1 MQATIASLPYDLRE
15 WHNWRYTR
23 EARECPAT
31 TRSGFTSTETV
42 PFKMGGAEFSG
53 EVLAENN
60 HAKLNEVFFL
70 HGIVWKIIEI
80 YNVQMVVD
88 TRESGMLKIVA
99 KSVASLQDLIELIPI
114 T

>member
-15 WHNWRYTR
+15 WYNWRYSR
-23 EARECPAT
+23 ETYEYPAT
-31 TRSGFTSTETV
+31 TRSGFTSAEAM
-42 PFKMGGAEFSG
+42 PFRTGGAEFSG
-53 EVLAENN
+53 EVPAENN

-70 HGIVWKIIEI
+70 HGIVWKII
-80 YNVQMVVD
+80 VVD
-88 TRESGMLKIVA
+88 TRKSGMLRIVA